1 MAMDI
6 PSPVLEQVAGG
17 EVTVTE
23 EDEVEEIV
31 ASGGPP
37 GQALPSG
44 RSPRG
49 KGVSPSIP
57 RRTHEQV
64 LEERPILRSA
74 VPVFPPSSAGGHIM
88 TNPRGSG
95 QTPEGWEQEQPRS
108 APRYL
113 ERAEWEKYEGRA
125 REGASGSRITRISSE
140 MRPVASP
147 AVDIYAPR
155 GGYQY
160 PEEMVEG
167 YDLRERAREL
177 EEYLRREGRY
187 AEFLEL
193 AGSPDI
199 VTHIV
204 GRVICTLLEDR
215 EGHRRQDVAL
225 RQRIVDLE
233 VALDG
238 ALTRNRGTSQR
249 LRMVVDDLADIRARC
264 DPTSGTRR
272 RSDGEGEV
280 GVERGGQGRKRAR
293 TGAEEVWTDVDPR
306 FR

>member
-1 MAMDI
+1 
-6 PSPVLEQVAGG
+6 
-17 EVTVTE
+17 
-23 EDEVEEIV
+23 
-31 ASGGPP
+31 
-37 GQALPSG
+37 
-44 RSPRG
+44 
-49 KGVSPSIP
+49 
-57 RRTHEQV
+57 
-64 LEERPILRSA
+64 
-74 VPVFPPSSAGGHIM
+74 M
-88 TNPRGSG
+88 TSPRGSG
-95 QTPEGWEQEQPRS
+95 QTPEGWEQEQPCS
-108 APRYL
+108 GPRYL
-113 ERAEWEKYEGRA
+113 ERAEWEKYEERA

-140 MRPVASP
+140 MRPVASL

-155 GGYQY
+155 GEYQY

-187 AEFLEL
+187 AECLEL

-215 EGHRRQDVAL
+215 EGHHRQDVAL
-225 RQRIVDLE
+225 CQRIVDLI
-233 VALDG
+233 VALEG

-249 LRMVVDDLADIRARC
+249 LRMVVDDLSDIRARC
-264 DPTSGTRR
+264 DTTSGNRR
-272 RSDGEGEV
+272 RSDGEGDV

-306 FR
+306 YR

>member
-1 MAMDI
+1 MVGTSFTLLAMDI
-6 PSPVLEQVAGG
+6 PLPVLDQVARG

-23 EDEVEEIV
+23 EDEVEEIL

-37 GQALPSG
+37 EQTLPPG
-44 RSPRG
+44 RSHKG
-49 KGVSPSIP
+49 KGVSPAIP
-57 RRTHEQV
+57 RRTSGQV

-74 VPVFPPSSAGGHIM
+74 VPAVPPSTTGGNNM
-88 TNPRGSG
+88 TKPRGSG
-95 QTPEGWEQEQPRS
+95 QTPEAWELEQPRS

-113 ERAEWEKYEGRA
+113 ERSEWEKYDERV
-125 REGASGSRITRISSE
+125 REGASGSRITMISSE
-140 MRPVASP
+140 MQPVAPP

-155 GGYQY
+155 GGYPY
-160 PEEMVEG
+160 PEEMVDG
-167 YDLRERAREL
+167 YELRERAREL

-193 AGSPDI
+193 AGSSDI

-225 RQRIVDLE
+225 HQRIVDLE

-238 ALTRNRGTSQR
+238 ALTRNRGTYQR
-249 LRMVVDDLADIRARC
+249 LRMVVDDLADIRDR
-264 DPTSGTRR
+264 
-272 RSDGEGEV
+272 
-280 GVERGGQGRKRAR
+280 
-293 TGAEEVWTDVDPR
+293 
-306 FR
+306 